1 MTGATDKYY
10 EQVIAVL
17 LLLVNIGCIFLYYLI
32 AVSVSGSDFERTALS
47 VYLEYLSWAVLV
59 LFAVTLASSNK
70 IKESRV
76 IAIVLTI
83 LNIFAVLGGVVSSM
97 PFRL

>member
-1 MTGATDKYY
+1 MTGAIDKYY

-32 AVSVSGSDFERTALS
+32 AASVSSSNFERTALS
-47 VYLEYLSWAVLV
+47 VYLEYLSWVVLV
-59 LFAVTLASSNK
+59 LFAVTLARSNK

-76 IAIVLTI
+76 IAITLTI